1 VRHDVRAFVAAE
13 LAERRAPAYP
23 PFVRLAN
30 VILSGADEQATA
42 RAAVETADWLRALL
56 RTRGVRSVEVV
67 GPAPC
72 PVHRIK
78 ERWRWHLFL
87 RTAESGVLT
96 RLCRYV
102 ATRAPAANDRAVR
115 LVVDRDPVA
124 LL

>member
-1 VRHDVRAFVAAE
+1 VRHDVVAFVQAE

-30 VILSGADEQATA
+30 VVLSGADEAGTAQAA
-42 RAAVETADWLRALL
+42 IATADWTRALL
-56 RTRGVRSVEVV
+56 RERGIRSVELV

-78 ERWRWHLFL
+78 ERWRWHFFI
-87 RTAESGVLT
+87 RTADGALLT
-96 RLCRYV
+96 RLGGYL
-102 ATRAPAANDRAVR
+102 AARAPVARDPAVR